1 MFSFEKES
9 MLVEDREDLIAVIQM
24 RFGNVPGEM
33 IEEIYQIDDSQ
44 SLQRLILAAAN
55 AHSFEVFLDELKN
68 GRDSFRIA
76 GEEFNPLSNLALGRD
91 A

>member
-24 RFGNVPGEM
+24 RFGAVSGE
-33 IEEIYQIDDSQ
+33 IIQKVYDISDSH

-55 AHSFEVFLDELKN
+55 AHSLEVFLEELHA
-68 GRDSFRIA
+68 GQDSFRIV
-76 GEEFNPLSNLALGRD
+76 GEEFNPLHNQVLGRD